1 MKAKE
6 QAIYNKLQKTCNDL
20 LLSRVG
26 MGWDDLADTNS
37 CWDYLDE
44 NMTDKQI
51 TKTAPDICWDR
62 LYDSGMDRDM
72 CTELMYGN
80 NQNKGQE

>member
-51 TKTAPDICWDR
+51 TKTAPDICWEILDNA
-62 LYDSGMDRDM
+62 DMDRDVV
-72 CTELMYGN
+72 N
-80 NQNKGQE
+80 NICYPDDEWYK